1 MRVEALR
8 GADLEAVIDD
18 LARLRI
24 SVFRDWPYLYD
35 GDLAYERAYLA
46 PYRARIALRVA
57 PIVVFTGM
65 QLAIPLV
72 ARAAIDRALAGRPG
86 ADAVAV
92 AAIARDFGQIIED
105 HANLQESELFPD
117 LIERHDDSIR
127 HKLGDHY
134 ARLPVHGTGLAMTG
148 PVAA

>member
-1 MRVEALR
+1 MPCVTLLLQTQHTHLLETALALAHAGDAEGQPQDLQAFRALLIRHDRMERNVFQRLGAPATAR
-8 GADLEAVIDD
+8 G
-18 LARLRI
+18 LAHA
-24 SVFRDWPYLYD
+24 F
-35 GDLAYERAYLA
+35 
-46 PYRARIALRVA
+46 
-57 PIVVFTGM
+57 
-65 QLAIPLV
+65 
-72 ARAAIDRALAGRPG
+72 DRALAGRPG